1 MLIGAHYDT
10 VDNTSG
16 VNDNGSGMSAL
27 LEIVRLINSY
37 NCQLSYTLMFVAFD
51 LEEYVINRALKF
63 FYSIQKLI
71 NKAFYKQGGIGSRY
85 FVHDYL
91 IPYEMISR
99 KSHFEGAIILD
110 TIMNFNETL
119 GSQDIP
125 YDIHKVRT

>member
-71 NKAFYKQGGIGSRY
+71 I
-85 FVHDYL
+85 
-91 IPYEMISR
+91 
-99 KSHFEGAIILD
+99 
-110 TIMNFNETL
+110 
-119 GSQDIP
+119 
-125 YDIHKVRT
+125 